1 MAVVGTLYMATLYC
15 TPDNLRRTH
24 NMPLK
29 VALCVGYAGRFV
41 WVGGSSE
48 SFRFLLLLPS
58 SSRFTRAACCT
69 IFLFIDRIVKR
80 RHTMDGG
87 RRRQDT
93 GVEWAPFIT

>member
-1 MAVVGTLYMATLYC
+1 
-15 TPDNLRRTH
+15 
-24 NMPLK
+24 MPLK

-80 RHTMDGG
+80 RHTMDRDEGDKTLALNG
-87 RRRQDT
+87 LHLLRNRKERMTRQRLRFPST
-93 GVEWAPFIT
+93 QNCLL